1 MIRITSR
8 SVIRSDTSTTESS
21 ILAWAS
27 VIATVFFPSVTAF
40 APESDV
46 PETLTSSDDANRSS
60 FGFHND
66 PCPIRFWLLQAPFR
80 PASVTQRHELTLLA
94 WPLPVHYF

>member
-1 MIRITSR
+1 MTRITSR
-8 SVIRSDTSTTESS
+8 SVIRSGSRTTESS
-21 ILAWAS
+21 VLAWAS
-27 VIATVFFPSVTAF
+27 VIAAAFFPSVAAF

-46 PETLTSSDDANRSS
+46 PETLTSSDDAIRSS

-80 PASVTQRHELTLLA
+80 PASVTQRHELILLA
-94 WPLPVHYF
+94 WLLRGHY